1 MLHEEL
7 TKKIIHCAHMV
18 HSELGFGFL
27 EAVYGNALYK
37 ELCHHGLKCECQ
49 KALDVYY
56 KGEVVGHYI
65 PDMIVEDNIIIE
77 LKAVADLRKEHELQ
91 LLNYLAASKKEVG
104 LLINFGHS
112 VQVKRKIMTPVKI
125 KPCNP

>member
-1 MLHEEL
+1 MLYEEL
-7 TKKIIHCAHMV
+7 TKKIIHCAHQV

-37 ELCHHGLKCECQ
+37 ELCHCGLNCECQ

-56 KGEVVGHYI
+56 KGEIVGHYV
-65 PDMIVEDNIIIE
+65 PDMIIEDTVIVE
-77 LKAVADLRKEHELQ
+77 LKAVVDLRKEHELQ
-91 LLNYLAASKKEVG
+91 LLNYLAASKIKVG

-112 VQVKRKIMTPVKI
+112 VQVKRKVLTHHKEKAV
-125 KPCNP
+125 

>member
-1 MLHEEL
+1 MLYEEL
-7 TKKIIHCAHMV
+7 TKKIIHCAHLV

-27 EAVYGNALYK
+27 
-37 ELCHHGLKCECQ
+37 
-49 KALDVYY
+49 
-56 KGEVVGHYI
+56 
-65 PDMIVEDNIIIE
+65 
-77 LKAVADLRKEHELQ
+77 EHELQ

-112 VQVKRKIMTPVKI
+112 VQVRRKVMTPLIKS

>member
-1 MLHEEL
+1 MLYEEL
-7 TKKIIHCAHMV
+7 TKRIIHYAHLV

-27 EAVYGNALYK
+27 EAVYANALYK
-37 ELCHHGLKCECQ
+37 ELCHNELKCECQ
-49 KALDVYY
+49 KALNVYY
-56 KGEVVGHYI
+56 KGEIVGHYV
-65 PDMIVEDNIIIE
+65 PDMIIEDTVIVE

-112 VQVKRKIMTPVKI
+112 VQVRRKVMTHLETDKSV
-125 KPCNP
+125 